1 MISAKRKEKDLS
13 SLSLARFSSEWKNKR
28 EIRQTRGAKTWFLS
42 SRFGRRE
49 RRQRIL
55 WWSAASPLF
64 QVAANALVTL
74 LVLSACLPSSRG
86 GKRGERRY
94 LNELLRIV
102 NKRAILTLVVMTF
115 LPFPSSLSLSLFKK
129 VSKIFFLFEGREKTR
144 LVAFSGSQDERK
156 RKRKM
161 RRTDPFYFPTT
172 RKKVVDPRPHLASL
186 FFRKSSMKPS
196 SCQ

>member
-1 MISAKRKEKDLS
+1 MVS
-13 SLSLARFSSEWKNKR
+13 
-28 EIRQTRGAKTWFLS
+28 FLS
-42 SRFGRRE
+42 VRTPRAAPTNPLMVRRIAAFSGSRK
-49 RRQRIL
+49 RISHSSRSL
-55 WWSAASPLF
+55 RLSPL
-64 QVAANALVTL
+64 LE
-74 LVLSACLPSSRG
+74 G

-156 RKRKM
+156 RRRKM

>member
-1 MISAKRKEKDLS
+1 MVS
-13 SLSLARFSSEWKNKR
+13 
-28 EIRQTRGAKTWFLS
+28 FLS
-42 SRFGRRE
+42 VRTPRAAPTNPLMVRRIAAFSGSRK
-49 RRQRIL
+49 RISHSSRSL
-55 WWSAASPLF
+55 RLSPL
-64 QVAANALVTL
+64 LE
-74 LVLSACLPSSRG
+74 G

-115 LPFPSSLSLSLFKK
+115 LPFPSSLSLSLKK
-129 VSKIFFLFEGREKTR
+129 YRKFSFSSRGGKKREKEK
-144 LVAFSGSQDERK
+144 VAFSGSQDERK
-156 RKRKM
+156 RRRKM